1 MSPLNCNT
9 MDIDPS
15 SPTSSSDAPVILT
28 HQDVLQRMRDVAT
41 FLIGKGQPE
50 DSKVIRRLMNADCHH
65 VTILAFA
72 IRMNGNSF
80 NSMLGTLHR
89 GVALSEEDR
98 ENLKLTLNA
107 VSTWAHNQQL

>member
-1 MSPLNCNT
+1 

-28 HQDVLQRMRDVAT
+28 HQDVLQRMRDIAT

-107 VSTWAHNQQL
+107 VRTWAHNQQL